1 MFKDYTTRK
10 DRMTK
15 KKAPKMKQKITK
27 EKWYDG
33 KVYLHI
39 PLVPFKIRIA

>member
-1 MFKDYTTRK
+1 MFTDYTTRK

-15 KKAPKMKQKITK
+15 KKAPKTKQSIIK
-27 EKWYDG
+27 EKWCNG

-39 PLVPFKIRIA
+39 PFVPFKIRIA